1 MHDWAR
7 EEVLTDQVPMSR
19 SKMCNRND
27 MSGWTLM
34 HFHEIQS
41 LLLRKK
47 LSTFSMWRCV
57 FIIYSNKIYK
67 NVRIFF
73 LYLHLGFCWSLRNYN
88 ENIFYHLHEYNC
100 IYIFEP
106 YFVQFI
112 PEETVVLVWCN
123 KYFLKW
129 KLRSYSLDFNLT
141 VRRFE
146 LTTKIVWEVLEHS

>member
-73 LYLHLGFCWSLRNYN
+73 F
-88 ENIFYHLHEYNC
+88 
-100 IYIFEP
+100 IYIWGFVEP
-106 YFVQFI
+106 WEITMKIFFIIYMNIIVYIFLNHTSFNLYQRRLFVLF
-112 PEETVVLVWCN
+112 WCN
-123 KYFLKW
+123 KYFFKW

-146 LTTKIVWEVLEHS
+146 RTTKIVWEVLEHS

>member
-73 LYLHLGFCWSLRNYN
+73 F
-88 ENIFYHLHEYNC
+88 
-100 IYIFEP
+100 IYIWG
-106 YFVQFI
+106 FVDPWEITMKIFFI
-112 PEETVVLVWCN
+112 IYMNIIVYIFLNHTSFNLYQRRLFVLVWCN
-123 KYFLKW
+123 KYFFKW

-146 LTTKIVWEVLEHS
+146 RTTKIVWEVLEHS

>member
-73 LYLHLGFCWSLRNYN
+73 F
-88 ENIFYHLHEYNC
+88 
-100 IYIFEP
+100 IYIWG
-106 YFVQFI
+106 FVDPWEITMKIFFI
-112 PEETVVLVWCN
+112 IYMNIIVYIFLNHTSFNLYQRRLFVLFWCN
-123 KYFLKW
+123 KYFFKW

-146 LTTKIVWEVLEHS
+146 RTTKIVWEVLEHS

>member
-73 LYLHLGFCWSLRNYN
+73 F
-88 ENIFYHLHEYNC
+88 
-100 IYIFEP
+100 IYIWG
-106 YFVQFI
+106 FVDPWEITMKIFFI
-112 PEETVVLVWCN
+112 IYMNIIVYIFLNHTSFNLYQRRLFVLFWCN
-123 KYFLKW
+123 KFFFKW

-146 LTTKIVWEVLEHS
+146 RTTKIVWEVLEHS